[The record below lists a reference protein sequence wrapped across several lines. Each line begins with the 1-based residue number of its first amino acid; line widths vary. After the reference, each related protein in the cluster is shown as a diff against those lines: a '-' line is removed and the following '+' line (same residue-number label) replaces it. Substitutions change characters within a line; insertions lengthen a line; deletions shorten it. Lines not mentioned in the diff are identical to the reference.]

1 MLTKEQ
7 LKVLM
12 PINLFHTMSHI
23 FPYFLPIL
31 CQVIV
36 INGIPI
42 SYTQTGIISM
52 TSILVMVPLTIIVG
66 FLGDRLRKWRFE
78 LIAIAY
84 LLIVSHTFIIYVAPN
99 FGYLVGA
106 SVVVGIGA
114 SVFHPIALPLLSQE
128 FKEGRNY
135 AHSINLIFG
144 TFGSIIT
151 PIATIGLSN
160 WLDWRTTTLIFG
172 IFGAASFPILVVLL
186 MLNKKNLTY
195 VPEETIVMGEK
206 VIKNGKT
213 GMDSKAKQRMILVF
227 ITGPLIAI
235 VIVNVLRAGIFRIMN
250 TFTSFIFEDRFGA
263 SQFNSALIMSLIL
276 GMGGVA
282 ALISGFVSSKIGSL
296 KTYIISMIAT
306 TIACVAVISFITA
319 LDITN
324 VANSS
329 WLLVIAIILFVVMTA
344 SFYFANPS
352 ANALLAEL
360 MPLQILSTVFGV
372 ITAIQIAFSSAI
384 PPLFGLVVDQGYSL
398 PYEYLIIFVLAII
411 PLALLLYVKKKIGF
425 KTPDQVEKERD
436 ENQKKNSQENPGN

>member
-1 MLTKEQ
+1 
-7 LKVLM
+7 
-12 PINLFHTMSHI
+12 MSHI

-36 INGIPI
+36 LNGIPI

-160 WLDWRTTTLIFG
+160 FSNTCR
-172 IFGAASFPILVVLL
+172 
-186 MLNKKNLTY
+186 
-195 VPEETIVMGEK
+195 
-206 VIKNGKT
+206 
-213 GMDSKAKQRMILVF
+213 F
-227 ITGPLIAI
+227 IDA
-235 VIVNVLRAGIFRIMN
+235 
-250 TFTSFIFEDRFGA
+250 
-263 SQFNSALIMSLIL
+263 
-276 GMGGVA
+276 
-282 ALISGFVSSKIGSL
+282 
-296 KTYIISMIAT
+296 
-306 TIACVAVISFITA
+306 
-319 LDITN
+319 
-324 VANSS
+324 
-329 WLLVIAIILFVVMTA
+329 
-344 SFYFANPS
+344 
-352 ANALLAEL
+352 
-360 MPLQILSTVFGV
+360 
-372 ITAIQIAFSSAI
+372 
-384 PPLFGLVVDQGYSL
+384 
-398 PYEYLIIFVLAII
+398 
-411 PLALLLYVKKKIGF
+411 
-425 KTPDQVEKERD
+425 
-436 ENQKKNSQENPGN
+436 